1 MSCNF
6 SIEFSGSADTI
17 LAKAKSAVE
26 GQGGM
31 FEGDLNSGNFHVSV
45 FGSTIG
51 GSYFVTGQQLDLS
64 IDKKPFLVP
73 CSTIEGYLK
82 KEIG

>member
-1 MSCNF
+1 MSCNI
-6 SIEFSGSADTI
+6 SIPFSGAPDTI
-17 LAKAKSAVE
+17 LQKAKSAVE
-26 GQGGM
+26 GQGGR
-31 FEGDLNSGNFHVSV
+31 FEGDTKSGNFHVTV

-51 GSYFVTGQQLDLS
+51 GSYSVLGQELNLM

-82 KEIG
+82 KEIS